1 MDRIEELVRRD
12 ASLSCVAGEVRVACE
27 VVVAC
32 YRGGGTVYVA
42 GNGGSAADAS
52 HLVGELMKGFV
63 KRRPVPREDALALS
77 GMPDGAYLSE
87 RLQCGLRAM
96 SLMSQEGITTAV
108 QNDLGGDL
116 GPAQQLYALGRRG
129 DVLIGL
135 STSGN
140 ARNVALACQ
149 VAKLRGMSVI
159 GLTGRGGGLLK
170 SLSDV
175 CVCVP
180 ETETFKVQE
189 LHLPVYHTLCL
200 QVEETFFPA

>member
-1 MDRIEELVRRD
+1 MERLEELFTRYPALRG
-12 ASLSCVAGEVRVACE
+12 LSEELRQAYEL
-27 VVVAC
+27 VVAC

-52 HLVGELMKGFV
+52 HIVGEFMKGFV
-63 KRRPVPREDALALS
+63 KRRPVPEADVAELS
-77 GMPDGAYLSE
+77 SYPDGAYLSQH
-87 RLQCGLRAM
+87 LQVGLRAV

-116 GPAQQLYALGRRG
+116 GPAQQLYALARPG

-149 VAKLRGMSVI
+149 VAKLRQVGIIGM
-159 GLTGRGGGLLK
+159 TGRKGGLLK
-170 SLSDV
+170 SLADV
-175 CVCVP
+175 CLCVP
-180 ETETFKVQE
+180 EDETFKVQE
-189 LHLPVYHTLCL
+189 YHLPLYHALCMM
-200 QVEETFFPA
+200 VEETFFAQ

>member
-1 MDRIEELVRRD
+1 M
-12 ASLSCVAGEVRVACE
+12 
-27 VVVAC
+27 
-32 YRGGGTVYVA
+32 A

-52 HLVGELMKGFV
+52 HLVGGLMKGFV
-63 KRRPVPREDALALS
+63 KRRPVPREDVLALS
-77 GMPDGAYLSE
+77 GLPDGAYLSE

-140 ARNVALACQ
+140 ARNVTLACQ

-159 GLTGRGGGLLK
+159 GMTGRGGGLLK

-189 LHLPVYHTLCL
+189 LHLPVYHALCL
-200 QVEETFFPA
+200 VVEETFF